1 MWQRKS
7 RTARQY
13 LNFTGTCR
21 RTKAVQ
27 PSEFLLNLPFL
38 RLRSIIKELPRVM
51 IIYDV
56 DVPLKE
62 ARKAISFHFRKNSQ
76 LQDGK

>member
-1 MWQRKS
+1 
-7 RTARQY
+7 
-13 LNFTGTCR
+13 
-21 RTKAVQ
+21 
-27 PSEFLLNLPFL
+27 
-38 RLRSIIKELPRVM
+38 M